1 MNRTT
6 TALLA
11 ALEALIVVAIGV
23 GIALVPLTI
32 LWATHFKLEVDW
44 SLFWKASADVWLLGN
59 GVDLTVQLPAAFAG
73 TIGLPGAELPFTV
86 SLALLG
92 FTVLAV
98 ALGVRTGIRASETP
112 HPIIG
117 VLAAI
122 VSYGIFTTLI
132 ALSSGSAVV
141 TASRPQAIVL
151 PTLIYAAGVLVGAA
165 GVFGRGV
172 HTADAP
178 SRSAKEPVD
187 ATKPGPG
194 ARLARGIRERYLDL
208 PGTGRAAI
216 ADALRGGALAAVAVI
231 GVAALAVAVLILANF
246 STIIG
251 LYETVQ
257 AGIMGGITLTVAQLA
272 LLPNLV
278 IWAAAWLIGPGFAVG
293 AGTGVSPAGTSLG
306 AVPGLPIFGA
316 LPHGVPIG
324 GFLWLL
330 IPVLIGFFAA
340 LLMRRRSDRAG
351 RPVPTLAGQ
360 LSAGGGIGVVAGL
373 LLGLAAWASA
383 GALGPGRLAEVGPN
397 PVLVGVLAAVEIG
410 IAACLG
416 MLAGSRAA
424 ASASGVASD
433 QGVASASSGSSVSK
447 Q

>member
-23 GIALVPLTI
+23 GVALVPLTI

-44 SLFWKASADVWLLGN
+44 SLFWQAAADVWLLGN
-59 GVDLTVQLPAAFAG
+59 GVDLTVQLPAAFAA
-73 TIGLPGAELPFTV
+73 TIGLPGAELPFTL

-98 ALGVRTGIRASETP
+98 ALGVRTGIRARETP

-117 VLAAI
+117 ALAAI
-122 VSYGIFTTLI
+122 ASYAVFTTLI
-132 ALSSGSAVV
+132 ALSSGSEVV
-141 TASRPQAIVL
+141 TAPRMQAIVL
-151 PTLIYAAGVLVGAA
+151 PTLLYAAGVIVGAA
-165 GVFGRGV
+165 GIFGRGV
-172 HTADAP
+172 HVTDAT
-178 SRSAKEPVD
+178 SRLAKEPPVS
-187 ATKPGPG
+187 AKPGRG
-194 ARLARGIRERYLDL
+194 ALLARSIRDRFLDL
-208 PGTGRAAI
+208 PRDARAAI
-216 ADALRGGALAAVAVI
+216 AAALRGGAMAFVAVI
-231 GVAALAVAVLILANF
+231 GVAALALAVLILANF

-257 AGIMGGITLTVAQLA
+257 AGIMGGITLTLAQLA

-293 AGTGVSPAGTSLG
+293 AGTGVSPVGTSLG

-316 LPHGVPIG
+316 LPHGTPAG
-324 GFLWLL
+324 GFLWILV
-330 IPVLIGFFAA
+330 PVLIGFFTA
-340 LLMRRRSDRAG
+340 LLLRRRSDRAG
-351 RPVPTLAGQ
+351 LPVPTLVGQ
-360 LSAGGGIGVVAGL
+360 LSAGGGMGVVAGL
-373 LLGLAAWASA
+373 LLGLAAGASA

-410 IAACLG
+410 IPACLG

-424 ASASGVASD
+424 ASGSSAASAQSA
-433 QGVASASSGSSVSK
+433 ASASKSSPASK
-447 Q
+447 

>member
-23 GIALVPLTI
+23 GVALVPLTI

-44 SLFWKASADVWLLGN
+44 SLFWQAAADVWLLGN
-59 GVDLTVQLPAAFAG
+59 GVDLTVQLPAAFAA
-73 TIGLPGAELPFTV
+73 TIGLPGAELPFTL

-98 ALGVRTGIRASETP
+98 ALGVRTGIRARETP

-122 VSYGIFTTLI
+122 ASYAAFTTLI
-132 ALSSGSAVV
+132 ALSSGSEAV
-141 TASRPQAIVL
+141 TTPRMQAIVL
-151 PTLIYAAGVLVGAA
+151 PTLLYAAGVIVGAA
-165 GVFGRGV
+165 GIFGRGV
-172 HTADAP
+172 PMTDAT
-178 SRSAKEPVD
+178 SRLAKEPPVS
-187 ATKPGPG
+187 AKPGRG
-194 ARLARGIRERYLDL
+194 ALLARRIRERFLDL
-208 PGTGRAAI
+208 PRDARAAI
-216 ADALRGGALAAVAVI
+216 AAALRGGAMAFVAVI
-231 GVAALAVAVLILANF
+231 GVAALALAVLILTNF

-257 AGIMGGITLTVAQLA
+257 AGIMGGITLTLAQLA

-293 AGTGVSPAGTSLG
+293 AGTGVSPVGTSLG

-316 LPHGVPIG
+316 LPHGTPAG
-324 GFLWLL
+324 GFLWILV
-330 IPVLIGFFAA
+330 PVLIGFFTA
-340 LLMRRRSDRAG
+340 LLLRRRSDRAG
-351 RPVPTLAGQ
+351 LPVPTLVGQ
-360 LSAGGGIGVVAGL
+360 LSAGGGMGVVAGL
-373 LLGLAAWASA
+373 LLGLAAGASA

-410 IAACLG
+410 IPACLG

-424 ASASGVASD
+424 ASGSSAASAQSA
-433 QGVASASSGSSVSK
+433 ASASKSSPASK
-447 Q
+447 